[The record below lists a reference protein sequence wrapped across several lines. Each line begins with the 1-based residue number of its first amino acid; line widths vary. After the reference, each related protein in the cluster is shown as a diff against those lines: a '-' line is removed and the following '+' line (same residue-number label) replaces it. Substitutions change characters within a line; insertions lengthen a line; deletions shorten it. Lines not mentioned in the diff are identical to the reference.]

1 MATMRSKRRPAR
13 RPEVEPLEGKQ
24 LLSSLSATATS
35 THALARPLPVAID
48 SALPAVS
55 IEANVFVHAAGITN
69 YYLQFRGGGYRFI
82 HNFNLRLAHVG
93 TASAGSVTAKQ
104 AVQIFLQQLYAQ
116 TGLTGPA
123 SFPAG
128 VTVQQNNFNV
138 RGSHTTYNLT
148 FTDGVYSFSQNY
160 SLNIFRAYGT
170 SLTGSVTALNAVNI
184 FGNNLASRVGV
195 PAPLT

>member
-1 MATMRSKRRPAR
+1 MPSKRRHAR

-24 LLSSLSATATS
+24 LLSSLSATHTP
-35 THALARPLPVAID
+35 ARPLPVAID
-48 SALPAVS
+48 STLPAVQT
-55 IEANVFVHAAGITN
+55 EANVFVHTAGITN

-82 HNFNLRLAHVG
+82 HNFNMRLSHIG
-93 TASAGSVTAKQ
+93 TAPAGSVTAKQ

-128 VTVQQNNFNV
+128 VTVEQNNFNV
-138 RGSHTTYNLT
+138 RGSRTTYNLT
-148 FTDGVYSFSQNY
+148 FNDGVYRFSQNY
-160 SLNIFRAYGT
+160 SLMIFRAYGT

-195 PAPLT
+195 PAPVV